1 MQNGIIWEY
10 NVVKSFSRHDLIVP
24 SLTLP
29 IFFNLKGG
37 LLANKILLP
46 IQNSREQSNDQLYV
60 LLCDCFGERSRNY
73 AYFKWFRSN
82 LSLLYTGRHSQ

>member
-10 NVVKSFSRHDLIVP
+10 NVVKSLSRHDLIVP

-37 LLANKILLP
+37 LLPNKILLP
-46 IQNSREQSNDQLYV
+46 IQNSREQSNDQ
-60 LLCDCFGERSRNY
+60 
-73 AYFKWFRSN
+73 
-82 LSLLYTGRHSQ
+82 